1 MNPTLLDIVKVNAG
15 IGFDLIEE
23 NILLAPE
30 LRVIPA
36 DVITGTEMK
45 LTVRT
50 DLPTVGFR
58 NLNSGTA
65 RSKSN
70 FEERVF
76 SCADLSGQIAVD
88 LSLAK
93 RALNQAQY
101 LSNEA
106 SGFIEA
112 AFRHVGKQTWY
123 GISNDTK
130 GFPGIIAQMLADTA
144 HEVDATGSTAKSSVF
159 FVRLA
164 RETVQYL
171 FGNGETITLRPQ
183 WIEETVYD
191 TANNPYQALTNWLN
205 GQVGLRVANKHSVVR
220 IKNIGTATGKTLSD
234 ALMFQAYEK
243 FTTALGAE
251 PTHIFMT
258 PRSREQLRASRTN
271 TGSNE
276 KGTPPALPTDWM
288 GIPIVATS
296 AISNAETI

>member
-23 NILLAPE
+23 NVLLSPE

-58 NLNSGTA
+58 NLNTGTA
-65 RSKSN
+65 RSKSKY
-70 FEERVF
+70 EERVF

-88 LSLAK
+88 MSLAK

-123 GISNDTK
+123 GTSNDAK
-130 GFPGIIAQMLADTA
+130 GF
-144 HEVDATGSTAKSSVF
+144 H
-159 FVRLA
+159 
-164 RETVQYL
+164 
-171 FGNGETITLRPQ
+171 
-183 WIEETVYD
+183 
-191 TANNPYQALTNWLN
+191 
-205 GQVGLRVANKHSVVR
+205 VVSKCDNQR
-220 IKNIGTATGKTLSD
+220 RK
-234 ALMFQAYEK
+234 
-243 FTTALGAE
+243 
-251 PTHIFMT
+251 P
-258 PRSREQLRASRTN
+258 
-271 TGSNE
+271 GSNA
-276 KGTPPALPTDWM
+276 KLFIKFAKRLRRVVFKNGHRLR
-288 GIPIVATS
+288 
-296 AISNAETI
+296 